1 MSMWRNVPAGRDPPR
16 IVNVIVE
23 TPQGSKNK
31 YEVSKEFDGILLDR
45 VLHSSVVFPIAYGL
59 IPQTYYDD
67 NDPLDAMVVIS
78 EPTFPGCVVEARPVG
93 ILRMLDEQGQDDKIL
108 TVAVNDPRYKEY
120 LQLEDLPL
128 HQLNEIAEFFL
139 TYKRLEEAKST
150 QLIGWERRSSALKA
164 VSRGLQIYEKEFVSR
179 KSAKTAKKGR
189 Q

>member
-1 MSMWRNVPAGRDPPR
+1 MSMWRNVPTGRDPPR

-139 TYKRLEEAKST
+139 TYKRLEEGKST
-150 QLIGWERRSSALKA
+150 QLIGWERRGSALKA
-164 VSRGLQIYEKEFVSR
+164 ISRGLQIYEKKFVSK
-179 KSAKTAKKGR
+179 KSTKTAKKGR